1 MTGPESPA
9 RLRVAV
15 VDDEEDVLTFLRL
28 VFEDRGFEVLT
39 TDRPGAAVA
48 LLRRFQPDL
57 VCLDL
62 LMPEHTGASLYVA
75 MRRVPELRDV
85 PVLILT
91 GLETEDALVALKHRA
106 DGIPPPDGTVEK
118 PLDVAALL
126 RAVEAVLPAAAGARS

>member
-1 MTGPESPA
+1 MTTGESSAP
-9 RLRVAV
+9 LRVAV

-48 LLRRFQPDL
+48 ALRSFRPDL

-62 LMPEHTGASLYVA
+62 LMPEHTGVSLYVA
-75 MRRVPELRDV
+75 MRRTPELRTV

-91 GLETEDALVALKHRA
+91 GLETGEALVALQERA

-126 RAVEAVLPAAAGARS
+126 RAVEAVLPAAIGARS